1 MSDTIEQRILS
12 VDDKM
17 RLLEWLYPDVYAK
30 LLEAEGDK

>member
-1 MSDTIEQRILS
+1 MESDTIEQRILS

-30 LLEAEGDK
+30 LKESEQ